1 MAFSRDP
8 ATQRRVAALSAL
20 AAAAAGLGIAV
31 GSVGGDEG
39 GEAQRRAAPAPA
51 PASPQEPVDRLS
63 LEQQVGQL
71 LLMSFDE
78 TEPPDYIARRLRRE
92 RGAGV
97 VLFAKNTLD
106 PESAATLTQEIQRAA
121 GGDALV
127 AADQEGGTIRSVPGA
142 EPDQAQASIDTPDEA
157 DVSAAAGA
165 ADLQEAGVNVNLAP
179 VADVAADS
187 ASVMLGRAYPGEVD
201 DVAALV
207 EASVVAYADG
217 DVAATAKHFPGL
229 GMALEN
235 TDDASV
241 EIAAT
246 RDDLDELELPAFEA
260 AIEADVPLV
269 MVSHALYPELDDER
283 IASQSPAVVEDLLR
297 DELGFEGVVITD
309 SLEAQAVLDRSE
321 TGEAAVASVEAGV
334 DLVLMTGSGSWNL
347 VYPTLLRRARD
358 DEKFR
363 ERVRESAVR
372 VLALKERLG
381 LPPPAAPDEAAP

>member
-207 EASVVAYADG
+207 DERKCDRGPGRCRQLLLGPLQRLAARIRAEAVRADLC
-217 DVAATAKHFPGL
+217 V
-229 GMALEN
+229 
-235 TDDASV
+235 
-241 EIAAT
+241 
-246 RDDLDELELPAFEA
+246 REA
-260 AIEADVPLV
+260 AGMQPG
-269 MVSHALYPELDDER
+269 
-283 IASQSPAVVEDLLR
+283 EDL
-297 DELGFEGVVITD
+297 G
-309 SLEAQAVLDRSE
+309 
-321 TGEAAVASVEAGV
+321 AGR
-334 DLVLMTGSGSWNL
+334 LV
-347 VYPTLLRRARD
+347 
-358 DEKFR
+358 
-363 ERVRESAVR
+363 
-372 VLALKERLG
+372 
-381 LPPPAAPDEAAP
+381 